1 MLMPPKRKATPA
13 PSPGAGV
20 ALRFIPERQFNAFET
35 DVNFRFIFP
44 PINVGIVRQKTEM
57 TVAITAYSI
66 AVVPDSSRIRR
77 AKIDFIADS
86 IWKVVA
92 PRRVCAWVRLEQ
104 TSARSWLTP

>member
-1 MLMPPKRKATPA
+1 MAQTQGDACPV
-13 PSPGAGV
+13 AGV
-20 ALRFIPERQFNAFET
+20 RASLCGLISERQFNAFET
-35 DVNFRFIFP
+35 EVNFRFIFAP
-44 PINVGIVRQKTEM
+44 SKVGTVRQNTEM

-92 PRRVCAWVRLEQ
+92 PRRICAWVRLEQ
-104 TSARSWLTP
+104 SSGRSWLTP